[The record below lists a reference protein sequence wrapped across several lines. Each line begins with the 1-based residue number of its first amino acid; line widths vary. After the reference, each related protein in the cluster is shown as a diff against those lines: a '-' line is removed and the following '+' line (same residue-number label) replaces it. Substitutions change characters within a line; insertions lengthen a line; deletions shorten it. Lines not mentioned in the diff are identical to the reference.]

1 MVETSS
7 LLRRLDFREL
17 NSEYAER
24 LPRASIDIKSAL
36 TISKREVRF
45 ERRPK
50 NRWQALTE
58 NIDPTVNSHSSS
70 SDVSQGKKEE
80 EKNG

>member
-1 MVETSS
+1 M
-7 LLRRLDFREL
+7 
-17 NSEYAER
+17 
-24 LPRASIDIKSAL
+24 KSAL
-36 TISKREVRF
+36 SISKREVRF

-70 SDVSQGKKEE
+70 NDVSQGKKEE

>member
-1 MVETSS
+1 MSKLISS
-7 LLRRLDFREL
+7 LILVSIALFLLR
-17 NSEYAER
+17 
-24 LPRASIDIKSAL
+24 AL
-36 TISKREVRF
+36 SISKREVRF

-70 SDVSQGKKEE
+70 NDVSQGKKEE

>member
-1 MVETSS
+1 MSKLISS
-7 LLRRLDFREL
+7 LILISIALFLLR
-17 NSEYAER
+17 
-24 LPRASIDIKSAL
+24 AL
-36 TISKREVRF
+36 SISKREVRF

-58 NIDPTVNSHSSS
+58 NIDPTLNSRSSS
-70 SDVSQGKKEE
+70 YDVSQGKKEE